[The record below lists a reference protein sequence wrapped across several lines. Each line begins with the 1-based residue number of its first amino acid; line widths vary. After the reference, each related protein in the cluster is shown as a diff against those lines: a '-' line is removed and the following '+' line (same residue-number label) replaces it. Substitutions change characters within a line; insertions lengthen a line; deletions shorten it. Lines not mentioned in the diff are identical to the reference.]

1 MTSLVGFAY
10 QHFSWLS
17 NALIK
22 MLYGGNP
29 SKLRDTLETAGM
41 RIYPEAY
48 LSLVGFFLIISIAAS
63 LIAIWLTG
71 FYLIAIVP
79 IITLLI
85 GYALPAVKAQ
95 DRASKLDM
103 EAPFMAAYVSVM
115 ATGGLSPYSSMK
127 RLKDCDLLP
136 QTSKMA
142 KQIEVDVL
150 LKGMDPIAAIEKS
163 AGRAPS
169 REYREFFLGYVQTLR
184 AGGDVVHY
192 LLTRTETMFRD
203 LTAKMKIFGERAA
216 VFLES
221 YVAIMILGTLG
232 ISIVYL
238 VSIAFRGYWQG
249 GFTAENFL
257 LYSYILVPVISALF
271 IYLSDLSSFQEPIYE
286 TAPYKVY
293 MASLPIMMFLVF
305 TMFLPYLIHG
315 LASVPLVSQF
325 KNFLTALRSMLG
337 LEHGVEPSL
346 GMGIALIAGTIPAAI
361 AHSYYERRRGR
372 RMIREVANFLRDM
385 TETRKTGASPEAC
398 IIQLSLRPYGP
409 FSKYLRI
416 VARQLKWGRPV
427 RVVYETLKKKI
438 SSWFSLMNIYL
449 LVDAIEIG
457 GGSPETLETM
467 AKFGEM
473 QVSIEKERRASLRPL
488 VIMPYIGSVLMVF
501 STLVTISFM
510 RSAVS
515 TIARVAIPFTHILTI
530 ILPALVFQSYMMG
543 IVTGKISTGNISAGF
558 SHAIMLTLVAII
570 SIISMQLFGFFLSF
584 G

>member
-1 MTSLVGFAY
+1 MTSFIGFTY
-10 QHFSWLS
+10 QAFSWLS
-17 NALIK
+17 SVLMK
-22 MLYGGNP
+22 VFYGGNS
-29 SKLRDTLETAGM
+29 SKLRDTLESAGI

-48 LSLVGFFLIISIAAS
+48 LSLISFFLVISAVVSLTAA
-63 LIAIWLTG
+63 WFTG
-71 FYLIAIVP
+71 FYFIVAVP
-79 IITLLI
+79 IIVLLI
-85 GYALPAVKAQ
+85 GCSLPAIKAQ

-103 EAPFMAAYVSVM
+103 EAPFMAAYVGVM

-127 RLKDCDLLP
+127 RLKNCDLLP
-136 QTSKMA
+136 QTSKIA

-150 LKGMDPIAAIEKS
+150 LKGIDPIAAIEKS
-163 AGRAPS
+163 AERAPS
-169 REYREFFLGYVQTLR
+169 KEYKEFFLGYVYTLR

-203 LTAKMKIFGERAA
+203 LAVKMRIFGERAA
-216 VFLES
+216 IFLES

-232 ISIVYL
+232 MSIVYL

-257 LYSYILVPVISALF
+257 LYSYILVPVISVLF
-271 IYLSDLSSFQEPIYE
+271 MYLSDLSSFQEPIYE

-305 TMFLPYLIHG
+305 TMFLPYLIPE
-315 LASVPLVSQF
+315 LASIPPLSQF
-325 KNFLTALRSMLG
+325 VSFLTSLRLMLG
-337 LEHGVEPSL
+337 LEHGVEPSI
-346 GMGIALIAGTIPAAI
+346 GMGIALIAGTVPAAI
-361 AHSYYERRRGR
+361 THSYYERRRGR
-372 RMIREVANFLRDM
+372 KIVREVANFLRDM

-398 IIQLSLRPYGP
+398 IIQLSSRPYGS
-409 FSKYLRI
+409 FSKYLRV
-416 VARQLKWGRPV
+416 VARQLRWGQPV

-467 AKFGEM
+467 ARFGEM
-473 QVSIEKERRASLRPL
+473 QASLEKEKRASLRPL
-488 VIMPYIGSVLMVF
+488 MIMPYIGSALMIF

-515 TIARVAIPFTHILTI
+515 TIARTAIPFTQILI
-530 ILPALVFQSYMMG
+530 VILPALVFQSYLMG
-543 IVTGKISTGNISAGF
+543 IVTGKISSGNISAGF
-558 SHAIMLTLVAII
+558 SHAIMLTLIAML
-570 SIISMQLFGFFLSF
+570 SIIFMQLFGFFLSF